1 MAEKKRLF
9 NALFGK
15 KSNGC
20 CDMEITEESCC
31 DVKKKPKKKGSC
43 CDMEIVEEAERD
55 CGCCGKQ

>member
-1 MAEKKRLF
+1 MRCLA
-9 NALFGK
+9 K